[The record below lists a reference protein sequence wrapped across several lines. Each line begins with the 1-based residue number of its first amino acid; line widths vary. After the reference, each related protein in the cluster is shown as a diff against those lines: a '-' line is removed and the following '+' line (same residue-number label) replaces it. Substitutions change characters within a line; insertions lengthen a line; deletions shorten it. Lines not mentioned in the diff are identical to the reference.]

1 MKKQYWTEYESKVA
15 DDHYYYERSCIRQSF
30 FTGSEEVF
38 INIVRDL
45 LGKDIA
51 DDMNLHTCSGI
62 GYYSGVVPLDTTM
75 TVVARLFAL
84 MTEAGYKNFVPS
96 CITSFGLVNEVVDM
110 WHHFPEKLEQIR
122 GYLKEANGKEFD
134 VPENIAH
141 PCDIIYKYRKELKEK
156 MKYSLTNVHT
166 GKPLKVV
173 EHIGCH
179 YAKIFPR
186 QVKGG
191 AEFPQVL
198 VGMIQEWGGEVV
210 DYPER
215 RHCCGFGFSQYMVL
229 ANRGYSAANSKKK
242 LESMQPFKPDFILA
256 NCPGCTMFMD
266 RWQYTIAETEGIT
279 YGENGMGIPVLTY
292 EELAAILL
300 GYNPWDVGL
309 QTHQVQVEP
318 LLDKMGIKYDPKD
331 KYVGKSGAFLG
342 EPEKPTNLKV
352 KAYE

>member
-1 MKKQYWTEYESKVA
+1 MSKQYWKDYQSAVA
-15 DDHYYYERSCIRQSF
+15 EDNYYYERSCIRQSF
-30 FTGSEEVF
+30 FTGSEEIF
-38 INIVRDL
+38 LKIVKDVL
-45 LGKDIA
+45 KKDIV

-96 CITSFGLVNEVVDM
+96 CITSFGLVNEMVDM
-110 WHHFPEKLEQIR
+110 WHHFPDKLEEIK
-122 GYLKEANGKEFD
+122 GYLKEATGKEFEM
-134 VPENIAH
+134 PENIVH
-141 PCDIIYKYRKELKEK
+141 PCDIIYKNRKALKEK
-156 MKYSLTNVHT
+156 MKYSLTNVKT
-166 GKPLKVV
+166 GKPLQVV

-215 RHCCGFGFSQYMVL
+215 RHCCGFGFSQYLVL

-242 LESMQPFKPDFILA
+242 FESMQPFKPDFILT
-256 NCPGCTMFMD
+256 NCPGCNMFMD
-266 RWQYTIAETEGIT
+266 RWQYTISETEGIT
-279 YGENGMGIPVLTY
+279 YDDHKRGIPVLTY
-292 EELAAILL
+292 EELTGLLL
-300 GYNPWDVGL
+300 GYNPWDLGL
-309 QTHQVQVEP
+309 QVHQVQVEP
-318 LLDKMGIKYDPKD
+318 LLDKIGIEYDPKD
-331 KYVGKSGAFLG
+331 KYVGKTGKQLK
-342 EPEKPTNLKV
+342 EPEKPMNLKV
-352 KAYE
+352 